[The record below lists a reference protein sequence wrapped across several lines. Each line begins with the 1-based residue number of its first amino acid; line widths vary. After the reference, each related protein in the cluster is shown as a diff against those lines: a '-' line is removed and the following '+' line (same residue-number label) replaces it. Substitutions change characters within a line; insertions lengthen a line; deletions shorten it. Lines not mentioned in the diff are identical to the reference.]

1 MYHRSRRSLSWAP
14 DPLGSVNMRVLL
26 LAVAVTG
33 AVAIALLVRS
43 RPVAAESA
51 TPERDPAEVTRSLR
65 AQLLRGTAAE
75 FSIEPVAGVWGVL
88 MEIGYPD
95 AAATL
100 VALGDGTASLYLSS
114 GGGVIGGGPHPT
126 INAAA
131 RRLVGLA
138 GGNLTKMSPTTA
150 FPLPASGEVTFYVL
164 TTKGVLRA
172 DALEEVLGGGKH
184 PLSELFFAGHD
195 VISGLR
201 KVTEERKSKRA
212 D

>member
-1 MYHRSRRSLSWAP
+1 MRSQLLAMIVV
-14 DPLGSVNMRVLL
+14 GGVAATAVLL
-26 LAVAVTG
+26 CP
-33 AVAIALLVRS
+33 
-43 RPVAAESA
+43 RPVTAESA
-51 TPERDPAEVTRSLR
+51 TPGRDPAEVTGKLR
-65 AQLLRGTAAE
+65 AQLLHGTAAE

-114 GGGVIGGGPHPT
+114 GGGVIGGGPHPS

-138 GGNLTKMSPTTA
+138 GGHLTKMSPTSA

-164 TTKGVLRA
+164 TTKGVLKTGA
-172 DALEEVLGGGKH
+172 PEEALGSGNH

-195 VISGLR
+195 VITGLR
-201 KVTEERKSKRA
+201 KVTEERKQ
-212 D
+212 